1 MTKKEDLIVVI
12 PAYEPPE
19 NFIDYVKTLSCS
31 AKAIVV
37 VNDGSGSAYDSVFER
52 ISAVSGATVLSYGEN
67 RGKGSALK
75 FAFAYC
81 VENFAESDIIVTA
94 DCDGQHS
101 VRDVLRVHK
110 ASLEHKGALIL
121 GSRSFDG
128 DNVPKKSKQGN
139 RMIRR
144 IFKFFYGLDL
154 YDTQTGLRGF
164 SVADAGRYAKVHG
177 KRFEYEMSVLIYAK
191 KHGIDIHEIP
201 IETIYD
207 SVDNNVTHYRPVLDS
222 LKLFWVVIR
231 NFGLYLFSGAI
242 AGIVDVA
249 AFYLLSAYAMS
260 HVFPDSPWLMHLGA
274 TVVARVLSSV
284 VNFIINYKLVF
295 CEASKASFIKYY
307 TLWAFQLGASFGLS
321 GFVKMYFGL
330 NDIWA
335 SVAKFS
341 IDMLLGILSYQIQN
355 AWVFKRVK
363 RGRFRGPLARL
374 ATSLIRTFTPKYRSN
389 VLPYDEPV
397 LYVARH
403 LDLKGATATVGFLKF
418 DVHPMILSVFFT
430 ERECYKQYS
439 EYTFAARQ
447 GREKKGFNLKAWF
460 LSRIVPKALRSAK
473 AIPVYR
479 DFTRMKKTFD
489 IATDYLLKGNSII
502 VYSDIEY
509 TAGSDKMSE
518 IYDGFL
524 YVTETYRFKTGKK
537 LRIVPIYVNEKSKT
551 LDEMDHIY
559 IENFRT
565 DRKSTAEA
573 IKFAINGL
581 SVPAS
586 DEADSLVLSTNE

>member
-177 KRFEYEMSVLIYAK
+177 KRFEYEK
-191 KHGIDIHEIP
+191 
-201 IETIYD
+201 
-207 SVDNNVTHYRPVLDS
+207 
-222 LKLFWVVIR
+222 
-231 NFGLYLFSGAI
+231 
-242 AGIVDVA
+242 
-249 AFYLLSAYAMS
+249 
-260 HVFPDSPWLMHLGA
+260 
-274 TVVARVLSSV
+274 
-284 VNFIINYKLVF
+284 
-295 CEASKASFIKYY
+295 
-307 TLWAFQLGASFGLS
+307 
-321 GFVKMYFGL
+321 
-330 NDIWA
+330 
-335 SVAKFS
+335 
-341 IDMLLGILSYQIQN
+341 
-355 AWVFKRVK
+355 
-363 RGRFRGPLARL
+363 
-374 ATSLIRTFTPKYRSN
+374 
-389 VLPYDEPV
+389 
-397 LYVARH
+397 
-403 LDLKGATATVGFLKF
+403 
-418 DVHPMILSVFFT
+418 
-430 ERECYKQYS
+430 
-439 EYTFAARQ
+439 
-447 GREKKGFNLKAWF
+447 
-460 LSRIVPKALRSAK
+460 
-473 AIPVYR
+473 
-479 DFTRMKKTFD
+479 
-489 IATDYLLKGNSII
+489 
-502 VYSDIEY
+502 
-509 TAGSDKMSE
+509 
-518 IYDGFL
+518 
-524 YVTETYRFKTGKK
+524 
-537 LRIVPIYVNEKSKT
+537 
-551 LDEMDHIY
+551 
-559 IENFRT
+559 
-565 DRKSTAEA
+565 
-573 IKFAINGL
+573 
-581 SVPAS
+581 
-586 DEADSLVLSTNE
+586 